1 MEFYVWLL
9 GIFSIVCGAT
19 DGYAGLFGTKDSY
32 KENADRLSFFIAAV
46 GFGILAINAL

>member
-1 MEFYVWLL
+1 MELYIWLL

-19 DGYAGLFGTKDSY
+19 NGFAGFWGAEDSP

-46 GFGILAINAL
+46 GIGILAINAI